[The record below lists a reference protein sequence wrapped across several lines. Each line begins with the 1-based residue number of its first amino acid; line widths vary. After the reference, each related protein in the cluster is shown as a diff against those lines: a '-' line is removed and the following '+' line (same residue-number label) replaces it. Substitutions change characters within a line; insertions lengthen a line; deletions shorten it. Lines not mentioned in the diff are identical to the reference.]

1 MVKELTVIND
11 EWNYPLVNQPRGW
24 EIAELN
30 GGCSIAMVW
39 LPEGNRAI
47 MEYVDDM
54 QGILVNIG

>member
-1 MVKELTVIND
+1 MVIND

-47 MEYVDDM
+47 LEYVDDM